1 MSQDCQCSE
10 NQTSSFIFGLFLGAI
25 VAAVVAIL
33 IHRHQ
38 KSKVVIELKLY
49 FQDLINKLIPPSS
62 PKNPS
67 TPTHPPAGGPTP
79 IKKIAV
85 DITKN
90 IKTFSPTLPKKKTP
104 IKTFV
109 KPRK

>member
-1 MSQDCQCSE
+1 MSQDCNCSE
-10 NQTSSFIFGLFLGAI
+10 NQTTSFIFGLFLGAI
-25 VAAVVAIL
+25 VAAVVAVL

-38 KSKVVIELKLY
+38 KSKVVIQLKQY
-49 FQDLINKLIPPSS
+49 FQDLIDRLIPPS
-62 PKNPS
+62 
-67 TPTHPPAGGPTP
+67 TPQKTKTTP

-85 DITKN
+85 DIPQN
-90 IKTFSPTLPKKKTP
+90 IKTFSPIVSQKKTP

>member
-1 MSQDCQCSE
+1 MSQDCNCSE
-10 NQTSSFIFGLFLGAI
+10 NQTTSFIFGLFLGAI

-38 KSKVVIELKLY
+38 KSKVVVQLKQY
-49 FQDLINKLIPPSS
+49 FQDLIDRLISPSPPQT
-62 PKNPS
+62 PKKPKS
-67 TPTHPPAGGPTP
+67 VPV
-79 IKKIAV
+79 KKIAV
-85 DITKN
+85 DIPQN

-104 IKTFV
+104 VKTFV

>member
-1 MSQDCQCSE
+1 MSQDCHSSE

-25 VAAVVAIL
+25 VAALVAIL

-38 KSKVVIELKLY
+38 KSKVVIQLKQY
-49 FQDLINKLIPPSS
+49 FQDLIDRLLPSS
-62 PKNPS
+62 SPQTPKKPR
-67 TPTHPPAGGPTP
+67 P
-79 IKKIAV
+79 IPVKKIAV
-85 DITKN
+85 DIPQN

>member
-1 MSQDCQCSE
+1 MSQDCNCSE

-38 KSKVVIELKLY
+38 KSKVVVQLKQY
-49 FQDLINKLIPPSS
+49 FQDLIDRLIPPSS
-62 PKNPS
+62 PK
-67 TPTHPPAGGPTP
+67 TPDTPKKTKTTP

-85 DITKN
+85 DIPQN

-104 IKTFV
+104 VKTFV

>member
-1 MSQDCQCSE
+1 MSQDCNCSE

-38 KSKVVIELKLY
+38 KSKVVVQLKQY
-49 FQDLINKLIPPSS
+49 FQDLIDRLIPPSS
-62 PKNPS
+62 PK
-67 TPTHPPAGGPTP
+67 TPDTPKKTKTTP

-85 DITKN
+85 DIPQN
-90 IKTFSPTLPKKKTP
+90 IKIFSPTLPKKKTP
-104 IKTFV
+104 VKTFV